1 MKKISWMYLFFL
13 LYLPIW
19 AQEENIEVD
28 SISDEKDEEVVLPLS
43 DDLFRYKLYP
53 TENMWNFIKLDTRTG
68 KMWMVQFSL
77 ESDQRF
83 EYGLSE
89 RNLATWSLFDGD
101 LPNNGEI
108 TGRFELH
115 ATENTYN
122 FLLLDRIKGRVY
134 QVQWS
139 FDEDERFVDWIY

>member
-19 AQEENIEVD
+19 AQEENIEED

-77 ESDQRF
+77 ESDKRF

>member
-77 ESDQRF
+77 ESDKRF

>member
-13 LYLPIW
+13 LYLHIW
-19 AQEENIEVD
+19 AQEENIEED

-77 ESDQRF
+77 ESDKRF

>member
-1 MKKISWMYLFFL
+1 MKKISWMCLFL
-13 LYLPIW
+13 LLCLPIL

-28 SISDEKDEEVVLPLS
+28 SISDEKDEEMVLPLS

-77 ESDQRF
+77 ESDKRF

-89 RNLATWSLFDGD
+89 RNLATWSLFNGD